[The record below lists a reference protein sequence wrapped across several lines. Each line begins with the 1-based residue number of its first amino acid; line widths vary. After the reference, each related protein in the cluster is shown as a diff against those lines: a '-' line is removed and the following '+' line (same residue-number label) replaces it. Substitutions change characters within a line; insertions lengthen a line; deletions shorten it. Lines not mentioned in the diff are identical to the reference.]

1 MTAYAIF
8 IREEPAHDP
17 AGLALYQKMNSENVR
32 AYLGYGIKPIAVY
45 GAIEA
50 LEGPAPDGT
59 IILQF
64 PTMKDAKAWYDSP
77 EYQAALPYR
86 LNASEYRAF
95 IIEGL

>member
-8 IREEPAHDP
+8 IRDEPAHDP
-17 AGLALYQKMNSENVR
+17 DGLALYQKMNGENIS
-32 AYLGYGIKPIAVY
+32 AYLAHGIKPIAVY
-45 GAIEA
+45 GAIET

-64 PTMKDAKAWYDSP
+64 PSIADAKAWYNSP
-77 EYQAALPYR
+77 EYQAALPHR

-95 IIEGL
+95 IVEGL

>member
-8 IREEPAHDP
+8 IREKPAHDP
-17 AGLALYQKMNSENVR
+17 AGLALYQKMNGENVS

-45 GAIEA
+45 GATEA

-64 PTMKDAKAWYDSP
+64 PSIKDAKAWYDSP
-77 EYQAALPYR
+77 EYQAALPHR